1 MLRQSPDTPGTQERP
16 MARIPYPDLSKAS
29 PDTQEMIGRLPAPIN
44 VFSMLAHADT
54 LVKPVMKLGG
64 AILAKTKLDP
74 LLRELA
80 LLHAVKLEGG
90 DYEWVQHVPVA
101 LNFGATQVQIDALE
115 KGDDGAACFSASE
128 QAALKLT
135 REVVVD
141 VRAKP
146 ATLEAARK
154 YYSDREIVELIVM
167 AGFYIMLARLTET
180 TGVENEPSIADKM
193 LSDINAW
200 KDKRKAGA

>member
-1 MLRQSPDTPGTQERP
+1 
-16 MARIPYPDLSKAS
+16 MARIPYPDLKKAS
-29 PDTQEMIGRLPAPIN
+29 AETQAMIARLPAPIN

-64 AILAKTKLDP
+64 AILAKTQLDP
-74 LLRELA
+74 KLRELA

-101 LNFGATQVQIDALE
+101 LKLGATQEQIAALE
-115 KGDDGAACFSASE
+115 RGEDGAACFSEAE
-128 QAALKLT
+128 KAALVLT
-135 REVVVD
+135 REVVVA
-141 VRAKP
+141 VRARP
-146 ATLEAARK
+146 ETLEAARK
-154 YYSDREIVELIVM
+154 HYSDREIVELIVT

-180 TGVENEPSIADKM
+180 TGVENEAPIADKM

-200 KDKRKAGA
+200 KEKRGAAKAKS

>member
-1 MLRQSPDTPGTQERP
+1 MPRL
-16 MARIPYPDLSKAS
+16 PYPDLEKAS
-29 PDTQEMIGRLPAPIN
+29 PETQQMIGRLPAPIN

-64 AILAKTKLDP
+64 AILAKTTLDP
-74 LLRELA
+74 KLRELA

-101 LNFGATQVQIDALE
+101 LTLGATQAQIDALDR
-115 KGDDGAACFSASE
+115 GDDLAACFSPEEKS
-128 QAALKLT
+128 ALRLT
-135 REVVVD
+135 REVVVN
-141 VRAKP
+141 VRSSPEA
-146 ATLEAARK
+146 LEDARK
-154 YYSDREIVELIVM
+154 HYSDREIVELIVM

-193 LSDINAW
+193 LADINAW
-200 KDKRKAGA
+200 KGKPKA